1 MTDFSKPS
9 LTPAQQLALLKER
22 GLTVNDPERAQR
34 LLEVNTLF
42 RLSPYMRPF
51 QDSHDA
57 EHRFWPGSCLADV
70 FSIYRFDGELRQL
83 MMVAIERIEVAIR
96 ACISNIMAP
105 EYGSHWHLNA
115 GAFNSRYDHARLL
128 RGLEQTLRDERKK
141 FAKESARIN
150 QSRAP
155 ESVKQQRMENRKR
168 DNYARYYA
176 LTYTEPEMLPSWAAM
191 EELSLGGTS
200 HLYQC
205 IARDKDRKRI
215 ARRFALP
222 QNVLQSWLH
231 TLTFVRNI
239 CAHHARL
246 WNRELGIPPSWPKN
260 LEAPSSGSGQ
270 DVPRRIFTIVM
281 ILAYMTQRISPDTR
295 WPSRIR
301 ALFEEYSHLPSE
313 VMGAGPDWQRR
324 LDAMA
329 T

>member
-1 MTDFSKPS
+1 MTDFSKPP
-9 LTPAQQLALLKER
+9 LTPEQQLALLEAR

-51 QDSHDA
+51 QDSSDA
-57 EHRFWPGSCLADV
+57 EHPFRPGSRLADILSV
-70 FSIYRFDGELRQL
+70 YRFDGELRQL

-105 EYGSHWHLNA
+105 EYGSHWHLDAN
-115 GAFNSRYDHARLL
+115 AFNSDYDHARLL
-128 RGLEQTLRDERKK
+128 RGLEQTLRDERHK
-141 FAKESARIN
+141 FTKESARIN
-150 QSRAP
+150 RSRAP
-155 ESVKQQRMENRKR
+155 ESVKQQRIENRKR

-176 LTYTEPEMLPSWAAM
+176 LTYSKPAMLPSWAAM
-191 EELSLGGTS
+191 EELSLGSIS
-200 HLYQC
+200 HLYQG
-205 IARDKDRKRI
+205 IARDRDRKRI

-246 WNRELGIPPSWPKN
+246 WNRELGIPPSWPKT
-260 LEAPSSGSGQ
+260 LERPSSDSGQ

-281 ILAYMTQRISPDTR
+281 MLAYMTQQISPDTR

-301 ALFEEYSHLPSE
+301 ALFAEYPHTLGPTMGFSH
-313 VMGAGPDWQRR
+313 DWKKR

-329 T
+329 A